1 MKLTRRSLLS
11 FFALA
16 PDARLAPV
24 PVALSL
30 EDFRS
35 RYLAMAARS
44 IADSLDARCAAMATQ
59 KIGQTL
65 YIRRPPRF
73 TGVIGG
79 SDA

>member
-1 MKLTRRSLLS
+1 MKLSRRSLLS
-11 FFALA
+11 FLALA
-16 PDARLAPV
+16 PAARLAPV

-44 IADSLDARCAAMATQ
+44 IADSLDARCAAMANQ

-65 YIRRPPRF
+65 YIRRPPPF
-73 TGVIGG
+73 TSVIP
-79 SDA
+79 